1 MLASMYSSISGMKNH
16 QQQLDVTSNNI
27 ANVNTYGYKK
37 GRATFKDMISQQIQG
52 ATAPNDTSGGVN
64 PMQVGLGTQMGSID
78 TVHTQG
84 SLQNT
89 GRSLDLGISGD
100 GFFTV
105 GEHTGD
111 WEGNNVA
118 GAVDDDGNGYG
129 NLNTSYTRAGNFY
142 LDEQGHIVNQ
152 DGQYLIG
159 NTTNSD
165 NGEAS
170 VGDLPNV
177 EGDTTL
183 DDNNGDPGRI
193 QIPADAESFS
203 IGADGSVSFVSA
215 DGNQRV
221 AGQVQMARFE
231 NPGGLSKAGSNLFQ
245 PTDNSGEAQYNNP
258 GDGAGELVPGTLEM
272 SNVDLSE
279 EFTNMI
285 TAQRG
290 FQANTRGITTADEVL
305 QELMNLK
312 R

>member
-16 QQQLDVTSNNI
+16 QQMLDVTSNNI

-52 ATAPNDTSGGVN
+52 ATAPGDDMGGSN

-100 GFFTV
+100 GFFRV
-105 GEHTGD
+105 G
-111 WEGNNVA
+111 
-118 GAVDDDGNGYG
+118 DGTNDF
-129 NLNTSYTRAGNFY
+129 YTRAGNFY
-142 LDEQGHIVNQ
+142 LDQ
-152 DGQYLIG
+152 DGNMVNSDGYYVLDD
-159 NTTNSD
+159 SD
-165 NGEAS
+165 NGA
-170 VGDLPNV
+170 
-177 EGDTTL
+177 
-183 DDNNGDPGRI
+183 
-193 QIPADAESFS
+193 QINIPVDAQSFS
-203 IGADGSVSFVSA
+203 IGSDGTVSYTDV
-215 DGNQRV
+215 DGDTQE
-221 AGQVQMARFE
+221 AGTIGLTNFA
-231 NPGGLSKAGSNLFQ
+231 NPGGLEKNGSNLY
-245 PTDNSGEAQYNNP
+245 TESVNSGDAQF
-258 GDGAGELVPGTLEM
+258 GGAGENGTGEIVPGTLEM

-279 EFTNMI
+279 EFTAMI
-285 TAQRG
+285 KAQRG

>member
-78 TVHTQG
+78 TVQTQG

-100 GFFTV
+100 GFFAV
-105 GEHTGD
+105 GEQNNDQWPNGGD
-111 WEGNNVA
+111 DNVA
-118 GAVDDDGNGYG
+118 TNGYDD
-129 NLNTSYTRAGNFY
+129 LNTSYTRAGNFY
-142 LDEQGHIVNQ
+142 MDQSGHIVNQ
-152 DGQYLIG
+152 DGQYLLG
-159 NTTNSD
+159 NTTN
-165 NGEAS
+165 NEGEPS
-170 VGDLPNV
+170 LEDLEDGDV
-177 EGDTTL
+177 
-183 DDNNGDPGRI
+183 GRI
-193 QIPADAESFS
+193 QIPTDAQSFS
-203 IGADGSVSFVSA
+203 IGADGSVSYVNA
-215 DGNQRV
+215 DGDQQV
-221 AGQVQMARFE
+221 AGQVEMARFA